1 MKQQRILIGIILLL
15 SVALV
20 AAYMIGEYEGSF
32 GKEIKLTSEA
42 QAAGGIEKDPKD
54 AAPDRYAYYPGSE
67 DLDRNEVR
75 VVACGTGMPAAR
87 RGQAA
92 TCWLVELGNGE
103 KFFFDIGTGSM
114 ANVASLMIPYD
125 YLDKVF
131 LTHLHTDHWG
141 DFDALWAGGW
151 TAGRTEALKVWGPS
165 GATPEMGTKAA
176 IDGFMKTF
184 HWDYITRLQKLAAT
198 PGKIEVNEFDY
209 RGENQVVYNKNGV
222 KVRSFPAI
230 HSGDGSVSYSL
241 EWKGFKLVFGG
252 DTFPNKWFIKYAKD
266 ADLVVH
272 ECFHLPGQMVQWYN
286 QAPPVA
292 LYVATQIHTTPQ
304 AFGKIMSTIKPRH
317 AVAFHFFNEE
327 STRYAIYEGV
337 REVYDGPLSMAT
349 DMMVW
354 NITKD
359 KITERMA
366 VSPDNA
372 WSVPGAKPPPV
383 GEPGQVPPQLS
394 KEMMSGM
401 WDVSDVEGRM
411 VKEFM
416 KKYNLDPNMMKK
428 GKK

>member
-1 MKQQRILIGIILLL
+1 MVLAGGGLYLKGVMDGRVGKDLP
-15 SVALV
+15 LV
-20 AAYMIGEYEGSF
+20 A
-32 GKEIKLTSEA
+32 EA
-42 QAAGGIEKDPKD
+42 QAAGGIEKNPRD
-54 AAPDRYAYYPGSE
+54 AAPDRYVYYPGTE
-67 DLDRNEVR
+67 DLGPDEVR

-87 RGQAA
+87 RGEAA
-92 TCWLVELGNGE
+92 TCWLAELANGD

-165 GATPEMGTKAA
+165 GAVPEMGTKAA
-176 IDGFMKTF
+176 IEGFMKTY

-198 PGKIEVNEFDY
+198 PGKIEMNEFDY
-209 RGENQVVYNKNGV
+209 RGENQVVYKKKGV
-222 KVRSFPAI
+222 TVRSFPAI
-230 HSGDGSVSYSL
+230 HSGDGSVSYAL
-241 EWKGFKLVFGG
+241 EWRGYKLVFGG

-272 ECFHLPGQMVQWYN
+272 ECFHLPGQMVEWYN

-317 AVAFHFFNEE
+317 AVAYHFFNEE
-327 STRYAIYEGV
+327 ATRYAIYEGV
-337 REVYDGPLSMAT
+337 REVYSGPLSMAT

-354 NITKD
+354 NITRD

-366 VSPDNA
+366 VSTDNA
-372 WSVPGAKPPPV
+372 WSVPGDKEPPV

-394 KEMMSGM
+394 KEMESGM

-411 VKEFM
+411 VNEFI
-416 KKYNLDPNMMKK
+416 KKYNLDPKK
-428 GKK
+428 LK